1 MSLAFIFPG
10 QGSQKVGMLAAH
22 GAAHPVVRATFAEAS
37 EALGKDLW
45 KLAQEGPEAEL
56 NLTENTQPALLA
68 ADVALWRAWNERQG
82 PQPGIMAGH
91 SLAEYAALT
100 CAGALKFAD
109 AVRLVA
115 DRGRF
120 MQEAVPAGQ
129 GAMAAIIG
137 LEDAVVADLCREA
150 AGDDVLEPVNF
161 NAPGQV
167 VVAGAAAAVERALA
181 LAAGRKA
188 RAVRLPVSI
197 PAHSSLMAPAAR
209 RFAQR
214 LQGVEIRAPEIP
226 VVHNYHVRSEGD
238 PEAIRNALARQLDSP
253 VRWVETILDMGERG
267 ARVFVECGPGSV
279 LSGLNRRIVKDRPTL
294 SIETPEGLE
303 KALAT
308 AAGG

>member
-10 QGSQKVGMLAAH
+10 QGSQKIGMLAAA
-22 GAAHPVVRATFAEAS
+22 GAAFPVVRETFAEAS
-37 EALGKDLW
+37 AALGRDLW
-45 KLAQEGPEAEL
+45 KLAQEGPESEL
-56 NLTENTQPALLA
+56 NLTANTQPLLLT
-68 ADVALWRAWNERQG
+68 ADVALWRAWNARQG
-82 PQPGIMAGH
+82 TLPAIMAGH

-100 CAGALKFAD
+100 AAGALQFAD

-137 LEDAVVADLCREA
+137 LEDDVVAELCREA
-150 AGDDVLEPVNF
+150 AGGDVLQPVNF

-167 VVAGAAAAVERALA
+167 VVAGAAAAVERVLA
-181 LAAGRKA
+181 LAASRKA
-188 RAVRLPVSI
+188 RAVKLPVSI

-226 VVHNYHVRSEGD
+226 VVHNYHVRIEHD
-238 PEAIRNALARQLDSP
+238 PEAVREALARQLDSP
-253 VRWVETILDMGERG
+253 VRWVETIRTMSERG
-267 ARVFVECGPGSV
+267 ARTFVECGPGNV
-279 LSGLNRRIVKDRPTL
+279 LTGLNRRIAKDVPTL
-294 SIETPEGLE
+294 SIDTPEGLA

-308 AAGG
+308 AQEI